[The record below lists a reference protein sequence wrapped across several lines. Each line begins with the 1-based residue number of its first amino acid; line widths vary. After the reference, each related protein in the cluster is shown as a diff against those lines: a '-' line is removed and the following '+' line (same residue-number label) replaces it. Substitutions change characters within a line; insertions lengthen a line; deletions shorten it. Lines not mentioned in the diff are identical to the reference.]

1 MLYRI
6 FDCEEGKVRIPLNK
20 KGIKK
25 TKEGSLYFVLPSD
38 WFHKYVG
45 LWGYLIRLMEF
56 HKPICSVFGHNL

>member
-1 MLYRI
+1 MSYRI
-6 FDCEEGKVRIPLNK
+6 FDCEGERFVYHLIKRVL
-20 KGIKK
+20 KK